1 MKYSETFKDPLAKA
15 LKILQQKI
23 PEGQTVSLSELV
35 TKKGGEESLK
45 MAVMKLID
53 AGWSEYEFTNDYKN
67 VKRLKLPDYAKDY
80 LQKIWPNEAF
90 GSASY

>member
-23 PEGQTVSLSELV
+23 PEGQSASLSELV
-35 TKKGGEESLK
+35 TKKGGENSLK
-45 MAVMKLID
+45 IAVMKLID
-53 AGWSEYEFTNDYKN
+53 AGWTEYEFTEDFKY

-80 LQKIWPNEAF
+80 LQKIWPKEAF